1 MKQEEKKQGPAM
13 PDTFWDDWRMA
24 TAAIKGVAV
33 VPPKTLKRW
42 AKETEAWRLEN
53 TGGMK

>member
-1 MKQEEKKQGPAM
+1 M

-24 TAAIKGVAV
+24 TAAIKGEAV

-53 TGGMK
+53 TGG